1 MSGSTPAAPAPAA
14 PTPAA
19 LAVEVRLL
27 QALLAAEHA
36 VVYGYGVLGARLED
50 ALRPV
55 ARQVSDHHRARR
67 DALTALLLDRN
78 APAPPALMAYD
89 VTVARQI
96 DALALAVR
104 LEEGMAGH
112 WRDLVGG
119 SGELRLRLL
128 GAAGLSE
135 VAVRAARWRLLL
147 GRRPATVALP
157 GQD

>member
-1 MSGSTPAAPAPAA
+1 MSGPPVVT
-14 PTPAA
+14 
-19 LAVEVRLL
+19 LEVGLL

-50 ALRPV
+50 ALKPA
-55 ARQVSDHHRARR
+55 ARLASDSHRARR
-67 DALTALLLDRN
+67 DTLTSLLLDRD
-78 APAPPALMAYD
+78 APAPAALMAYD
-89 VTVARQI
+89 VAVAQQS

-104 LEEGMAGH
+104 LEEQLALR

-119 SGELRLRLL
+119 AADLQLRLL
-128 GAAGLSE
+128 GAAGLAE

-147 GRRPATVALP
+147 GRRPTTVALP

>member
-1 MSGSTPAAPAPAA
+1 MTT

-27 QALLAAEHA
+27 QVLLTAEHA
-36 VVYGYGVLGARLED
+36 VVYGYGVLGARLDD

-55 ARQVSDHHRARR
+55 ARQVSDAHRARR
-67 DALTALLLDRN
+67 DTLTALLLDRGAT
-78 APAPPALMAYD
+78 APAALMAYD
-89 VTVARQI
+89 VTVAHQGES
-96 DALALAVR
+96 LGLAVR
-104 LEEGMAGH
+104 LEEGLAVR

-119 SGELRLRLL
+119 AVEPRLRLL

-147 GRRPATVALP
+147 GRSPATMALP
-157 GQD
+157 GQE

>member
-1 MSGSTPAAPAPAA
+1 MTGP
-14 PTPAA
+14 
-19 LAVEVRLL
+19 AVEVQLL

-36 VVYGYGVLGARLED
+36 VVYGYGVLGARLDD
-50 ALRPV
+50 ALRPT
-55 ARQVSDHHRARR
+55 ARQVSDGHRARR
-67 DALTALLLDRN
+67 DALTALLLDRG

-89 VTVARQI
+89 VTVAHQSE
-96 DALALAVR
+96 ALALAVR
-104 LEEGMAGH
+104 LEEGLAVL

-119 SGELRLRLL
+119 APELKLRLL

-157 GQD
+157 GQS